1 MADEATWEV
10 KASSLLITVLDATPE
25 VRPVDA
31 STHSPVPY
39 VVCIGRQTY
48 KPKAAQTLRSFIKQV
63 IHYRTADVGLTVWDT
78 PRIYL
83 SLPSSM
89 DTGQRFLWCA
99 YWEMALFLLY
109 QVESPVLCVMATEA
123 DPEVDQVTTV
133 TEAES

>member
-25 VRPVDA
+25 VSQVDA

-39 VVCIGRQTY
+39 VVRIGRQTY
-48 KPKAAQTLRSFIKQV
+48 RPKAAQTLKAFIKQV
-63 IHYRTADVGLTVWDT
+63 IHYRTADVGVTVWDT

-83 SLPSSM
+83 RLPARM

-109 QVESPVLCVMATEA
+109 QVESPVVCITETEA
-123 DPEVDQVTTV
+123 DPEVDQVATV
-133 TEAES
+133 TEAGP